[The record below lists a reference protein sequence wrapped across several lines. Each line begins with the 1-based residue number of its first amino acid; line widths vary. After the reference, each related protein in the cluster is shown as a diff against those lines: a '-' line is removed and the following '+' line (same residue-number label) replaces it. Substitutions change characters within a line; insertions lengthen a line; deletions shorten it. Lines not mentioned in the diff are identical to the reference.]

1 MSMVSGVLKGTAVFV
16 VGMHLIGAGLVMNGG
31 NRQTN
36 IAWQIV
42 SAFYAFEV
50 GVLKVLLVVAIVVA
64 VIFVSHLMRDKTANS
79 ETSGEFETSNPQRQ
93 NGEAQIK
100 TSTPLEARVSAEQV
114 VDTQPTPNECSR
126 PEPPKIL
133 STPKPEVSVEP
144 QPSAEELRKK
154 VLRELTGRS

>member
-1 MSMVSGVLKGTAVFV
+1 MFIVSGVLKGTAVFV

-50 GVLKVLLVVAIVVA
+50 GVLKVLLVVAVVVVA
-64 VIFVSHLMRDKTANS
+64 IFMSYLIRDKAANS
-79 ETSGEFETSNPQRQ
+79 TTSGEVEMSKPQIQ
-93 NGEAQIK
+93 NEVAPIK

-114 VDTQPTPNECSR
+114 VDTQSTLDECSQ
-126 PEPPKIL
+126 PKLPKTL
-133 STPKPEVSVEP
+133 ST
-144 QPSAEELRKK
+144 SALKF
-154 VLRELTGRS
+154 VQSIT